1 MNLIKLAREN
11 IQSSDYI
18 LGFPVIYKKDFQ
30 SPLKGDNEAR
40 AFLSLNNQIR
50 FDHVLFR
57 MKKDL
62 EIVFIDWTL
71 GRITSKM
78 QPK

>member
-1 MNLIKLAREN
+1 MNLIQLAREN
-11 IQSSDYI
+11 SENSNYI
-18 LGFPVIYKKDFQ
+18 LGYPVIYKKDFP
-30 SPLKGDNEAR
+30 SFLKGNDEPR
-40 AFLSLNNQIR
+40 PFLTLNNQMR

-57 MKKDL
+57 MKEDL
-62 EIVFIDWTL
+62 EIIFIDWTL

>member
-1 MNLIKLAREN
+1 M
-11 IQSSDYI
+11 
-18 LGFPVIYKKDFQ
+18 
-30 SPLKGDNEAR
+30 
-40 AFLSLNNQIR
+40 R

-57 MKKDL
+57 MKEDL